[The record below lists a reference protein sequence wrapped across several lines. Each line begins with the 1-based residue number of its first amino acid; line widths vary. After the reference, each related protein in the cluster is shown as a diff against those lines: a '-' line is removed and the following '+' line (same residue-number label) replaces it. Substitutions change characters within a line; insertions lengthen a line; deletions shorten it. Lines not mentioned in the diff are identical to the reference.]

1 MDTTRLAEA
10 GVRTP
15 TLVAVAGTTLIGA
28 SAGSLG
34 GPIPAAILGAVGFAW
49 GVVVVLIAARL
60 IRSPRRATFSNVA
73 LYAATFATA
82 CLTGVGLHDMP
93 IMAVSVDGAPQ
104 FFADLVRPPVGDA
117 EALPFYLLNT
127 PLEWLLIPAALLLNA
142 WIPKRRKLILVA
154 TVIFIALRVW
164 SYVYFIPQI
173 LDWGEGQAGQP
184 LTAAQLEQ
192 ATLWVDLSWIRLA
205 MDAAI
210 ALLLLGAAFVP
221 AAVTHSSELNDA
233 AQPRSAVVS

>member
-1 MDTTRLAEA
+1 M
-10 GVRTP
+10 RTP
-15 TLVAVAGTTLIGA
+15 AIAAVAGTSLIGA

-34 GPIPAAILGAVGFAW
+34 GPVPAVIFGAVGFAW
-49 GVVVVLIAARL
+49 GVLVVLIAARL

-93 IMAVSVDGAPQ
+93 IMAVSVDRAPQ

-127 PLEWLLIPAALLLNA
+127 PLEWLLIPAALVLNA
-142 WIPKRRKLILVA
+142 WIPKRAKLILVA
-154 TVIFIALRVW
+154 TVIFVALRVW

-173 LDWGEGQAGQP
+173 LDWTEGQAGQP
-184 LTAAQLEQ
+184 LTATQVEQ
-192 ATLWVDLSWIRLA
+192 ASLWVDLSWIRLA
-205 MDAAI
+205 MDAAM

-221 AAVTHSSELNDA
+221 AVVARSHEPSDTD
-233 AQPRSAVVS
+233 QPRVVVVS

>member
-1 MDTTRLAEA
+1 MDATRLAEA

-15 TLVAVAGTTLIGA
+15 ALVAVAGTTLIGA

-34 GPIPAAILGAVGFAW
+34 GPIPAAIFGAVGFAW

-192 ATLWVDLSWIRLA
+192 APLWVDLSWIRLA

-221 AAVTHSSELNDA
+221 AAVTHSRELNDA

>member
-1 MDTTRLAEA
+1 
-10 GVRTP
+10 
-15 TLVAVAGTTLIGA
+15 
-28 SAGSLG
+28 
-34 GPIPAAILGAVGFAW
+34 
-49 GVVVVLIAARL
+49 
-60 IRSPRRATFSNVA
+60 
-73 LYAATFATA
+73 
-82 CLTGVGLHDMP
+82 
-93 IMAVSVDGAPQ
+93 
-104 FFADLVRPPVGDA
+104 
-117 EALPFYLLNT
+117 
-127 PLEWLLIPAALLLNA
+127 LLNA

-192 ATLWVDLSWIRLA
+192 APLWVDLSWIRLA

-221 AAVTHSSELNDA
+221 AAVTHSRELNDA